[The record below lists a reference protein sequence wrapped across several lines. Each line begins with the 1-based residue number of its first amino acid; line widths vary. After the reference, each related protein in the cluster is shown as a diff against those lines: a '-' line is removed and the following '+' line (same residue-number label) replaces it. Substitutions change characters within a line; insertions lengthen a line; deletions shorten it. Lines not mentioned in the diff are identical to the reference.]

1 MKNNNYF
8 CHARHSSYTTCIH
21 YCHIFVFFSRILFCS
36 IKDDAAV
43 VVFVSKMIPVRLA
56 DVSKR
61 DIVVLK
67 NNRREQRK
75 RDGGR

>member
-1 MKNNNYF
+1 MLD
-8 CHARHSSYTTCIH
+8 IH
-21 YCHIFVFFSRILFCS
+21 LIRLVFIIVISCSFFYRILFCS